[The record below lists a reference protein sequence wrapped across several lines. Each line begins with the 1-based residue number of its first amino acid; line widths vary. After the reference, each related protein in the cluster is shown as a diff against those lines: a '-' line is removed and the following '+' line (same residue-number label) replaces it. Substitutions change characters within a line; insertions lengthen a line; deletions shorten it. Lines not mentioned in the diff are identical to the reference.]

1 MKTRSSMRI
10 ISIPLI
16 IFLMGTFGFAQKQPE
31 DIYHLYQD
39 KICLVSFY
47 QNIASESKIGS
58 FDKIKRYRIGI
69 VVSPTGLIMVSSDVY
84 PVSLDVVSSG
94 SSLLSDLPTEFKVKL
109 NDGKEYPARFL
120 GKDDQVEVA
129 FLQLQDI
136 DKDTALDY
144 VQFSKTL
151 DIQVGENIYVLELL
165 SQNYEF
171 SHLFSEYLIGA
182 MVETPRRK
190 FLVNNAV
197 TALSAGG
204 LVLNGQGQA
213 IGVTLN
219 QTFDFSF
226 STPGDFDDFHK
237 DYLEIA
243 PSEWFLESIANPPNL
258 QENEAVQR
266 SWLGI
271 RMQGLNEELQKY
283 WKVPQAGGVVINEI
297 YPESPAERAK
307 LKQGDVI
314 LAVDDSVLLVKD
326 DDQTA
331 KLRNLVREY
340 PPDTKLKMKLFRDG
354 KVIVKTVKLEAA
366 PKSISLAQKYAVPQ
380 LGFELRELTRDI
392 LYQSDLPLNTPGVFV
407 FQVDR
412 ASAAGIGGLQIG
424 DILQEINDAPVK
436 DVDEAKIAVEK
447 AQADERSRYMF
458 KVLSDRETRFV
469 FLDLKK

>member
-1 MKTRSSMRI
+1 
-10 ISIPLI
+10 
-16 IFLMGTFGFAQKQPE
+16 
-31 DIYHLYQD
+31 
-39 KICLVSFY
+39 
-47 QNIASESKIGS
+47 
-58 FDKIKRYRIGI
+58 
-69 VVSPTGLIMVSSDVY
+69 
-84 PVSLDVVSSG
+84 
-94 SSLLSDLPTEFKVKL
+94 
-109 NDGKEYPARFL
+109 
-120 GKDDQVEVA
+120 
-129 FLQLQDI
+129 
-136 DKDTALDY
+136 
-144 VQFSKTL
+144 
-151 DIQVGENIYVLELL
+151 LL

-182 MVETPRRK
+182 VVETPRRK

-204 LVLNGQGQA
+204 LVLNSQGQA

-226 STPGDFDDFHK
+226 TTPGDFEDFHK

-243 PSEWFLESIANPPNL
+243 PSEWFLESIANPPTL
-258 QENEAVQR
+258 QDNEAIQR

-340 PPDTKLKMKLFRDG
+340 PPDTKLKM
-354 KVIVKTVKLEAA
+354 
-366 PKSISLAQKYAVPQ
+366 
-380 LGFELRELTRDI
+380 
-392 LYQSDLPLNTPGVFV
+392 
-407 FQVDR
+407 
-412 ASAAGIGGLQIG
+412 
-424 DILQEINDAPVK
+424 
-436 DVDEAKIAVEK
+436 
-447 AQADERSRYMF
+447 
-458 KVLSDRETRFV
+458 
-469 FLDLKK
+469 